1 MRSKLFGVAMLLTG
15 AFSTH
20 AAVVAQQASE
30 KGETVRIQVYPGGV
44 ALIPYVAAEKGF
56 CQKYGITCELVTI
69 PSSVVGLQSLLSK
82 GIDVAT
88 PAVEAFLQL
97 AAQGSPVR
105 TLGNIYRGSA
115 FFLVFGGEQKQS
127 GSREYRDIIHGL
139 KGKRIGVTTLGSGPD
154 YALRTYLKDASMS
167 VDDVTIVAI
176 GAPDTAYPALVHR
189 QVDAAITFPPMAA
202 FCDVLKTCNVAFWV
216 RDKSPE
222 IMKGFDKVM
231 IPATIRRDYSPKNV
245 EALRKAF
252 KDAEMFLQSKENL
265 DEVRKIQAK
274 YVKFDNPKADELRH
288 KVLENILPAQYFDQM
303 EPNGLKAAI
312 NYMVS
317 TGQLKQTFDPSGH
330 IEP

>member
-1 MRSKLFGVAMLLTG
+1 M
-15 AFSTH
+15 
-20 AAVVAQQASE
+20 
-30 KGETVRIQVYPGGV
+30 
-44 ALIPYVAAEKGF
+44 
-56 CQKYGITCELVTI
+56 
-69 PSSVVGLQSLLSK
+69 
-82 GIDVAT
+82 
-88 PAVEAFLQL
+88 
-97 AAQGSPVR
+97 
-105 TLGNIYRGSA
+105 
-115 FFLVFGGEQKQS
+115 GGEQKQS
-127 GSREYRDIIHGL
+127 GSTEYRDIIRGL

-154 YALRTYLKDASMS
+154 YALRTYLKDAGMS

-202 FCDVLKTCNVAFWV
+202 FCDVLKTCNVVFWV

-222 IMKGFDKVM
+222 VMNGFSKVM
-231 IPATIRRDYSPKNV
+231 IPAIIRKDYSPKNV

-252 KDAEMFLQSKENL
+252 KDAEVFLQAKENL

-288 KVLENILPAQYFDQM
+288 KVLENILPAQYFDQI
-303 EPNGLKAAI
+303 EANGLKAAI

-317 TGQLKQTFDPSGH
+317 TGQLKQAFDPSGH

>member
-1 MRSKLFGVAMLLTG
+1 MRSKLFGAALLLAG
-15 AFSTH
+15 AFSAP
-20 AAVVAQQASE
+20 AAMAQQAPG
-30 KGETVRIQVYPGGV
+30 KTETVRIQVYPGGV

-69 PSSVVGLQSLLSK
+69 PSSVVGLQALISK

-88 PAVEAFLQL
+88 PAIEAFMQL

-115 FFLVFGGEQKQS
+115 FFLVFGAEMKQPE
-127 GSREYRDIIHGL
+127 SREYRDIIRGL

-154 YALRTYLKDASMS
+154 YALRTYLKDAGMS

-189 QVDAAITFPPMAA
+189 QVDAAITFPPMAS
-202 FCDVLKTCNVAFWV
+202 FCDVLKTCNVIFWV

-222 IMKGFDKVM
+222 VMRGFEKVM
-231 IPATIRRDYSPKNV
+231 IPATVRKDYSPKNV

-252 KDAEMFLQSKENL
+252 KDAEVFLQSKENL
-265 DEVRKIQAK
+265 DEVRRIQAK

-288 KVLENILPAQYFDQM
+288 RVLENILPAQYFDRI
-303 EPNGLKAAI
+303 EANGLKAAM

-317 TGQLKQTFDPSGH
+317 TGQLKQAFDPSGH